1 MKHLDISFSEIAFGS
16 PEYSEEIKLRDLVLR
31 VPLDLEFYPEDLST
45 EYDSIHLIGSI
56 NGQIAAAMVLKPVS
70 DDIIKMRQVAVHPE
84 YQNMGVGGLFVQYA
98 ESVAIGYGYKEIELN
113 ARLVACE
120 FYERLGYSKVG
131 DQFEEVNIPHFRM
144 EKLIGQ

>member
-31 VPLDLEFYPEDLST
+31 VPLDLEFYPEDLAT
-45 EYDSIHLIGSI
+45 EYDSIHLVGSI
-56 NGQIAAAMVLKPVS
+56 NGQIVAAMVLKPVS
-70 DDIIKMRQVAVHPE
+70 DDVIKMRQVAVHPE
-84 YQNMGVGGLFVQYA
+84 YQNMGVGSLFVQYA
-98 ESVAIGYGYKEIELN
+98 ESVCIGYGYNEIELN

-120 FYERLGYSKVG
+120 FYERLGYRKVG